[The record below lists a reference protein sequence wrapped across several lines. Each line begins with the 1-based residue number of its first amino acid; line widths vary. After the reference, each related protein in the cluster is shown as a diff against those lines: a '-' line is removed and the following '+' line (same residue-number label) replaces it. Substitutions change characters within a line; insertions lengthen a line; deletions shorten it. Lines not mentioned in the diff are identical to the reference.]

1 MHLVADYVHAYKCG
15 TGLPSQCRVRIYL
28 PDEVE
33 DAPVVL
39 CSELATNLGLS
50 VTEAVKRIAGEVIK
64 HYRLP
69 RPVWIE
75 HYPPEATN
83 GSTETFDLVVFESYE
98 VRKVLT
104 LSKRSWA
111 ARSSHKHPPPPWPV
125 AIREAL
131 HAPCDR
137 VPS

>member
-1 MHLVADYVHAYKCG
+1 MHLVADYVHPYKCG

-64 HYRLP
+64 HYMLP

-83 GSTETFDLVVFESYE
+83 GSTETFDLVLFDSYE
-98 VRKVLT
+98 VRKVFVGG
-104 LSKRSWA
+104 KRRCYEVGSPSWKPLDRDA
-111 ARSSHKHPPPPWPV
+111 V
-125 AIREAL
+125 EAL
-131 HAPCDR
+131 
-137 VPS
+137 VGSKV